1 MGETSTKKVRT
12 VPKKEKAAHR
22 KTIPIPSKNSGDESQ
37 SEVDDDDA
45 EFFQNEA
52 PSLAFLSQLDH
63 KAIARYAATS

>member
-1 MGETSTKKVRT
+1 MGEPSTKKVRT

-22 KTIPIPSKNSGDESQ
+22 KTIPIPLNNAEDGSE

-63 KAIARYAATS
+63 KAIARYVANS